1 MGTVAADCRM
11 RQQDHHLLYNPSL
24 IHMSKDQDLLR
35 YQSPPHVSLVL
46 TKCMQSVFIEFVGLT
61 TLLGPNAGE
70 QWDIAR

>member
-1 MGTVAADCRM
+1 M

-24 IHMSKDQDLLR
+24 IHMSKDQDLLS

-46 TKCMQSVFIEFVGLT
+46 TKCMQLVFIEFVGLT

-70 QWDIAR
+70 